1 MTVISDLAKRIELQ
15 APTDSIDSYGQ
26 ATRTWATY
34 ATVFASVIPSGGS
47 ESSVADVMQVTQSHT
62 ITIRYRSDVEATHRA
77 RMSGRNFNFSFIRNL
92 DERSRWIEITA
103 TEREGA

>member
-47 ESSVADVMQVTQSHT
+47 EASVADVMQVTQSHT

-77 RMSGRNFNFSFIRNL
+77 LMSGRHFNFTFIRNI

>member
-1 MTVISDLAKRIELQ
+1 MTVIGDMRKRIELQ
-15 APTDSIDSYGQ
+15 APTDSIDAYGQ

-47 ESSVADVMQVTQSHT
+47 ESSVADAMQVTQSHT
-62 ITIRYRSDVEATHRA
+62 ITIRYRSDVAATHRA
-77 RMSGRNFNFSFIRNL
+77 RMSGRNFNFTFVRNI
-92 DERSRWIEITA
+92 DERNQWIEITS

>member
-1 MTVISDLAKRIELQ
+1 MTVIGDMRKRIELQ

-62 ITIRYRSDVEATHRA
+62 ITIRYRSDVAATHRA
-77 RMSGRNFNFSFIRNL
+77 LMSGRHFNFTFVRNI
-92 DERSRWIEITA
+92 DERGRWIEIA
-103 TEREGA
+103 AIEREGG